1 MPGAYESHRTYSLAA
16 SLISKWEG
24 FRRDVYF
31 DSVGVRTVGYGF
43 TSSLPYW
50 NAILGAVPLT
60 REQADRFLIL
70 ALEDE
75 FLPAL
80 SQMTSPDAVDAPHKA
95 AALTSWMY
103 NVGKGAASSSTLIQ
117 LLNKGKEEEAEV
129 ELLKWVYAGGEV
141 VSGLVSRREA
151 ERRMMERDEMGR
163 AIPTTFNTDP
173 ESVPVAGIETLP
185 EETGIES
192 LDLDLPGYLSGP
204 LSSR

>member
-1 MPGAYESHRTYSLAA
+1 MPSVFEYHRTYSLATT
-16 SLISKWEG
+16 LISEWEG
-24 FRRDVYF
+24 FRPEPYR
-31 DSVGVRTVGYGF
+31 DSVGVETVGYGF

-50 NAILGAVPLT
+50 DAILGAVPLT

-75 FLPAL
+75 YLPAL
-80 SQMTSPDAVDAPHKA
+80 FEMTSPDAVDAPHKA
-95 AALTSWMY
+95 AALASWMY
-103 NVGKGAASSSTLIQ
+103 NVGKGGAASSTLIQ
-117 LLNKGKEEEAEV
+117 LLNKGREEEAEV

-163 AIPTTFNTDP
+163 AIPTTFNADP

-185 EETGIES
+185 EDTGVEN
-192 LDLDLPGYLSGP
+192 LDLDLPDYLSGP